1 MSSICNTLMHCY
13 LWRCPEAG
21 SWSSSSNI
29 LCFSFTQRP
38 VPCHGR
44 RGKRGST
51 RNLLCVM
58 KCVCVL
64 QHDFKA
70 ELGVRA
76 AVIVWETQGWT
87 QVQYSW
93 SSMLNVSIINT
104 QGWTQVLFFFIW
116 SPSPRWN
123 LALPKKNHE
132 ILLHHNSHRL
142 VATRL
147 ITPRLPPL
155 QLIPLTDTW

>member
-21 SWSSSSNI
+21 PWSSSSNI
-29 LCFSFTQRP
+29 LCFSFAQRP

-51 RNLLCVM
+51 RNLLSLM
-58 KCVCVL
+58 KRICVL

-93 SSMLNVSIINT
+93 SSMLNFSIIE
-104 QGWTQVLFFFIW
+104 TQVFSSSDHHQLGQTW
-116 SPSPRWN
+116 
-123 LALPKKNHE
+123 LYQKNE

-147 ITPRLPPL
+147 IMPRLPPL